1 MNYAWEAALQA
12 EKAGMGRDNLRFVEA
27 VSPSP
32 YIEVSMI
39 DLNLFAPEENRIE
52 LNPLYRFENLFG
64 KLFDK
69 NIEEM
74 ARARELF
81 FDICMHYIIQ
91 MDLREGL
98 TKEDY
103 YCDMVAKD
111 IRRGCYGKQAGIR
124 FGLFSKEE
132 QKKILC
138 AYIHLLMSGNYLEEF
153 RKVMTRLYSDVF
165 IYENNETTHELLV
178 YLGVRE
184 TDQERERAAFL
195 IELFLPMQE
204 TVHLFYERHFGII
217 GVDETM
223 AADEMVIF

>member
-12 EKAGMGRDNLRFVEA
+12 EKAGMGKDTLWFVEA

-52 LNPLYRFENLFG
+52 LNPLYRFENIFG

-74 ARARELF
+74 AQARELF

-91 MDLREGL
+91 LDLREGL
-98 TKEDY
+98 TKGNY
-103 YCDMVAKD
+103 YCSMVAED
-111 IRRGCYGKQAGIR
+111 IRKGCYGKQAGIR

-138 AYIHLLMSGNYLEEF
+138 AYIHLLTSGNYLEEF
-153 RKVMTRLYSDVF
+153 RKVMTGLYSDVF
-165 IYENNETTHELLV
+165 IYENNETAHELLV

-184 TDQERERAAFL
+184 TAQERERAAFL
-195 IELFLPMQE
+195 LELFLPMQE
-204 TVHLFYERHFGII
+204 TVHMFYEHHFGII

-223 AADEMVIF
+223 VADEMAIF